1 MIRSKVPS
9 MKRSDSASGLLSPPA
24 LEDSGDYDDIV
35 TLATPPH
42 VTTPSINNGDPENES
57 IYANTAHHH
66 GGAMG
71 NAGQRWESYQQN
83 RTLLRTDQK

>member
-1 MIRSKVPS
+1 

-24 LEDSGDYDDIV
+24 LEDSGDYDDIIV
-35 TLATPPH
+35 TSSTTPTH
-42 VTTPSINNGDPENES
+42 VTTPSINNGDRTPPEEEES
-57 IYANTAHHH
+57 IYANTAHSH

-83 RTLLRTDQK
+83 RTLLRTDAK